1 MTTMGTSLLAERD
14 GFYAHGDSVKLV
26 TMISHEVCTH
36 LLFSSECFRNEKI
49 ASLIREDLE
58 RYLRVVEAVSW
69 ATNRDLIDELGLK
82 WTMEKAFDWVG
93 PIKEKIAD
101 LVYEKNLRNYW
112 KIMREGFKLMGNQ
125 E

>member
-1 MTTMGTSLLAERD
+1 M
-14 GFYAHGDSVKLV
+14 
-26 TMISHEVCTH
+26 
-36 LLFSSECFRNEKI
+36 
-49 ASLIREDLE
+49 E